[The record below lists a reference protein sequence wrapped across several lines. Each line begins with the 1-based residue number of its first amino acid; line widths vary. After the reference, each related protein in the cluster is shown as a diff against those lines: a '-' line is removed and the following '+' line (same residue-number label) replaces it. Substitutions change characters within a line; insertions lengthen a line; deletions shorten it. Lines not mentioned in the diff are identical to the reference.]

1 MFFSKKEK
9 KNLGSFIRAVVG
21 TLLKAD
27 PGDISV
33 IDTENKLN
41 ENERK
46 EIKNEIEF
54 FRLIVLLFQLM
65 EISRFGKKEF
75 TPQELGQVFGVAS
88 GLAYQD
94 SGLSKEAAEK
104 KLNVLGERIGY
115 YTDNVEKTEPKEL
128 EKRGVFFYLTKLF
141 TDFILKSETAKFS
154 DESFQEKHFLVFEMG
169 KQIYRN
175 DEKAFKDLIKNVK
188 FIDE

>member
-1 MFFSKKEK
+1 MFFRKKEEMQ
-9 KNLGSFIRAVVG
+9 LGSFIRLVVG

-27 PGDISV
+27 PGDISIV
-33 IDTENKLN
+33 DTEKRLD

-46 EIKNEIEF
+46 EIRSEIEY
-54 FRLIVLLFQLM
+54 FRLITLLFQLM

-88 GLAYQD
+88 GFAYQD
-94 SGLSKEAAEK
+94 NGLSKEAAEK
-104 KLNVLGERIGY
+104 KLDILGERIGY
-115 YTDNVEKTEPKEL
+115 YTDEVEKTDPKEL

-154 DESFQEKHFLVFEMG
+154 DQNFQDKHFLVFEMG
-169 KQIYRN
+169 RQIYRN
-175 DEKAFKDLIKNVK
+175 DEKVFKDLVKNVK
-188 FIDE
+188 FTDE